1 MFCKSVKDLPPPTK
15 SPGRDIIKLT
25 LLWCACSSCFT
36 LCVGIGI
43 LSHVVL
49 SELSDSYKVFF
60 MFLVS
65 VSESLSLQVI
75 SSFVSSWA
83 DVAISVVNEISKLFG
98 KSLHFLALMFEF
110 FLSLVEGVKF
120 AGFREGVRP
129 GVLIAVLAVTSFV
142 PGVVPIGVGW

>member
-1 MFCKSVKDLPPPTK
+1 M
-15 SPGRDIIKLT
+15 
-25 LLWCACSSCFT
+25 
-36 LCVGIGI
+36 GIGI

-49 SELSDSYKVFF
+49 SELSDSYKVFS

-75 SSFVSSWA
+75 SCFVSSWA

-98 KSLHFLALMFEF
+98 KSRHFLALMFEF

-120 AGFREGVRP
+120 AGFREEVRP

-142 PGVVPIGVGW
+142 PGVVSIGVGW